1 MNSLV
6 TPAVAVDR
14 AFPTLHP
21 RPRQGWLNDPNG
33 ICYRDGRWHVFFQHN
48 PDSARHAAIAWGHV
62 SSPDLLRWEEEP
74 VALRPQSGGPDALGC
89 WSGVMADDDGIPTA
103 VYSGVQDASGHAQV
117 TLARGSADL
126 RSWRQ
131 DGEVAAGI
139 PGDPSVT
146 DVRDPFL
153 FTWHGTR
160 YAIQGAGL
168 EDGRGALLL
177 YDATDL
183 SAWTYLGI
191 WLTTEH
197 PAAASGA
204 QANIWECPQL
214 VEVDGRWILIVSL
227 WKRRDG
233 AHHLSGVAHL
243 IGSMHDDDGGR
254 PVFEPET
261 CAATDG
267 GPDFYAPQA
276 VQGGDRVML
285 WGWSWESRA
294 EEEADAVGWA
304 GVLTFPRELRVI
316 DGELVVKPAR
326 ELVGY
331 RRRARV
337 AGAVTELPAVAEAV
351 VSPRGGVR
359 VSLTLVSPSGS
370 REVYSAETEH
380 GVRVLLDASIVE
392 VYREGST
399 PVTFR
404 AYPSRDEKWELTVT
418 GNAVVEAWEL
428 GLP

>member
-1 MNSLV
+1 MNSSASP
-6 TPAVAVDR
+6 TVAVDR

-21 RPRQGWLNDPNG
+21 RPQQGWLNDPNG

-48 PDSARHAAIAWGHV
+48 PDSARHAAITWGHV
-62 SSPDLLRWEEEP
+62 SSPDLLVWEEEP
-74 VALRPQSGGPDALGC
+74 VALRPQPGGPDALGC
-89 WSGVMADDDGIPTA
+89 WSGVMADDDGVPTA

-126 RSWRQ
+126 RTWQQ

-139 PGDPSVT
+139 PADPSIT
-146 DVRDPFL
+146 DVRDPFV
-153 FTWHGTR
+153 FMWDGAR

-197 PAAASGA
+197 PAAAAA

-214 VEVDGRWILIVSL
+214 VEVDGRWVLIVSL

-233 AHHLSGVAHL
+233 DHHLSGVAHL
-243 IGSMHDDDGGR
+243 IGSIHDDGAGR

-267 GPDFYAPQA
+267 GPDYYAPQA
-276 VQGGDRVML
+276 VPVGDRVML
-285 WGWSWESRA
+285 WGWSWESRG
-294 EEEADAVGWA
+294 EEEADAAGWA
-304 GVLTFPRELRVI
+304 GVLTFPRELRVLA
-316 DGELVVKPAR
+316 GELVAQPAR

-331 RRRARV
+331 RRRALV
-337 AGAVTELPAVAEAV
+337 AGTVTELPAVAEAV
-351 VSPRGGVR
+351 VSPRGDVR
-359 VSLTLVSPSGS
+359 VSLALVSPSGS
-370 REVYSAETEH
+370 REVYSVETAR

-399 PVTFR
+399 AVTFR
-404 AYPSRDEKWELTVT
+404 AYPLQDEKWELTVT